1 MNGST
6 ILTVVTRYHYEDYI
20 RRDKVYFRGTQCS
33 FASSLDALHAI
44 LTDMKTQQDQS
55 SSASGRLPEV
65 PLTSEAIEQLRDEN
79 ARLRAE
85 ISQLRSYQAD
95 TSTPAWE
102 SAMQQGIAY
111 ADGVSQTSSLSPGR
125 LLKQLNGIAKQRQ
138 EAGLIRNS
146 DEFDYLPKPQSDR
159 SALEADFVRWGY
171 CLVEDAMSPEQV
183 QAQIG
188 RMTEQAAA
196 ERKLDS
202 SIMTSR
208 GSTAQLVNNLV
219 LKGQVFRDAVEF
231 KPSAAQKGELVDLLL
246 TKIMGERFGLGC
258 AHGSIVHQGGGLQE
272 LHVDQAGFPMPYPPF
287 PFGSLIIWCYTE
299 FNLEN
304 GATYLVPG
312 SHRTS
317 SGATTFHDGAD
328 LVQLVKGDPGLVAV
342 CAPPGTCILTDT
354 RVLHGG
360 GLRTAPGTR
369 YAMRCHYNRWFV
381 RALHEQA
388 SVNHHVPESIYEKL
402 SPRLKQMMG
411 IEVNNSQ
418 PVGELRDAKSGAAAA
433 SP

>member
-1 MNGST
+1 
-6 ILTVVTRYHYEDYI
+6 
-20 RRDKVYFRGTQCS
+20 
-33 FASSLDALHAI
+33 
-44 LTDMKTQQDQS
+44 MKTQQDLS
-55 SSASGRLPEV
+55 SSASGDLPVVPDSIESIDRLR
-65 PLTSEAIEQLRDEN
+65 QEN
-79 ARLRAE
+79 AQLRAE
-85 ISQLRSYQAD
+85 ISQLRTHQANTGEVTWD
-95 TSTPAWE
+95 A
-102 SAMQQGIAY
+102 AMQQGISY
-111 ADGVSQTSSLSPGR
+111 ADGVSKTSSLTAGR

-146 DEFDYLPKPQSDR
+146 EEFDYLPKPQSDQ
-159 SALEADFVRWGY
+159 AVLEADFVRWGY
-171 CLVEDAMSPEQV
+171 CLVKDAMSPGQV
-183 QAQIG
+183 NSQVE

-202 SIMTSR
+202 AIMTSQK
-208 GSTAQLVNNLV
+208 STAQLVNNLV
-219 LKGQVFRDAVEF
+219 LKGQIFRDAVEF
-231 KPSAAQKGELVDLLL
+231 KPSAAQNGELIDRLL
-246 TKIMGERFGLGC
+246 TKIMGEGFGLGC

-312 SHRTS
+312 SHRTA

-328 LVQLVKGDPGLVAV
+328 LVRLVEGEPGLVAV

-354 RVLHGG
+354 RILHGG

-388 SVNHHVPESIYEKL
+388 SVNHHVPDSVYALL

-411 IEVNNSQ
+411 IERSNST
-418 PVGELRDAKSGAAAA
+418 PIGELRNEDEKSRTA
-433 SP
+433 

>member
-1 MNGST
+1 
-6 ILTVVTRYHYEDYI
+6 
-20 RRDKVYFRGTQCS
+20 
-33 FASSLDALHAI
+33 
-44 LTDMKTQQDQS
+44 MKTQQDQT
-55 SSASGRLPEV
+55 SSASGDLPVVPDPIESIDRLRE
-65 PLTSEAIEQLRDEN
+65 EN
-79 ARLRAE
+79 AQLRAE
-85 ISQLRSYQAD
+85 ISLLRSHQTNTDEA
-95 TSTPAWE
+95 AWDA
-102 SAMQQGIAY
+102 AMQQGISY
-111 ADGVSQTSSLSPGR
+111 SDGTSQTSSLTPGR
-125 LLKQLNGIAKQRQ
+125 LLKQLNGIARQRQ

-146 DEFDYLPKPQSDR
+146 DEFDYLPRPQSDQ
-159 SALEADFVRWGY
+159 ATLEADFVRWGY
-171 CLVEDAMSPEQV
+171 CLVKDAMSPEQV
-183 QAQIG
+183 TAQVE

-202 SIMTSR
+202 AIMTSQK
-208 GSTAQLVNNLV
+208 STAQLVNNLV

-231 KPSAAQKGELVDLLL
+231 KPSAAQRGELVDRLL
-246 TKIMGERFGLGC
+246 TKIMGEGFGLGC

-312 SHRTS
+312 SHRTA
-317 SGATTFHDGAD
+317 SGATTFHDGAN
-328 LVQLVKGDPGLVAV
+328 LVRLVEGEPGLVAV

-388 SVNHHVPESIYEKL
+388 SVNHHVPDSVYELL

-411 IEVNNSQ
+411 IERSNSK
-418 PVGELRDAKSGAAAA
+418 PIGELRSEEEEKDTTS
-433 SP
+433 

>member
-1 MNGST
+1 MT
-6 ILTVVTRYHYEDYI
+6 TQP
-20 RRDKVYFRGTQCS
+20 DK
-33 FASSLDALHAI
+33 
-44 LTDMKTQQDQS
+44 S
-55 SSASGRLPEV
+55 SSASGNLPEV
-65 PLTSEAIEQLRDEN
+65 HDTRESVEELREEN

-85 ISQLRSYQAD
+85 ISQLRNHQAEISD
-95 TSTPAWE
+95 EAWE

-111 ADGVSQTSSLSPGR
+111 ADGVSKTSSLSPSR

-138 EAGLIRNS
+138 EDGLIRNS
-146 DEFDYLPKPQSDR
+146 DEFEYLPKPRSDQEE
-159 SALEADFVRWGY
+159 LEADFVRWGY

-183 QAQIG
+183 KAQVD

-202 SIMTSR
+202 AIMTSR
-208 GSTAQLVNNLV
+208 GSKAQLVNNLV

-231 KPSAAQKGELVDLLL
+231 NPSAAQRGELVDNLL

-258 AHGSIVHQGGGLQE
+258 AHGSIVYQGGGLQE

-312 SHRTS
+312 SHRTA

-328 LVQLVKGDPGLVAV
+328 LVRLVEGEPGLVAV
-342 CAPPGTCILTDT
+342 CAPAGTCILTDT

-360 GLRTAPGTR
+360 GLRIAPGTR

-388 SVNHHVPESIYEKL
+388 SVNHHVPDDVYAKL

-411 IEVNNSQ
+411 IEVNNST
-418 PVGELRDAKSGAAAA
+418 PTGELTNHEEQTTE
-433 SP
+433 P

>member
-1 MNGST
+1 
-6 ILTVVTRYHYEDYI
+6 
-20 RRDKVYFRGTQCS
+20 
-33 FASSLDALHAI
+33 
-44 LTDMKTQQDQS
+44 MKKQHDRS
-55 SSASGRLPEV
+55 SSASGTLPEV
-65 PLTSEAIEQLRDEN
+65 PDKSESIATLREEN

-85 ISQLRSYQAD
+85 ISQLRTYQ
-95 TSTPAWE
+95 SEVREPAWD

-111 ADGVSQTSSLSPGR
+111 ADGVSHTSSLSAGR
-125 LLKQLNGIAKQRQ
+125 LLKQLNGMAKQRQ
-138 EAGLIRNS
+138 EEGLIRNS
-146 DEFDYLPKPQSDR
+146 DEFDDLPKPESDQA
-159 SALEADFVRWGY
+159 ALEADFVRWGY
-171 CLVEDAMSPEQV
+171 CLVADAMSPEQIK
-183 QAQIG
+183 AQVD

-196 ERKLDS
+196 ERKLNS
-202 SIMTSR
+202 AVMTSQK
-208 GSTAQLVNNLV
+208 STAQLVNNLV

-231 KPSAAQKGELVDLLL
+231 KPSAAQKGELVDRLL

-299 FNLEN
+299 FNLDN

-312 SHRTS
+312 SHRTA

-328 LVQLVKGDPGLVAV
+328 LVRLVEGEPGLVAV

-388 SVNHHVPESIYEKL
+388 SVNHHVPDSVYEEL

-411 IEVNNSQ
+411 IERSNLQ
-418 PVGELRDAKSGAAAA
+418 PVGELRGNDRTYA
-433 SP
+433 SPK

>member
-1 MNGST
+1 MTTQS
-6 ILTVVTRYHYEDYI
+6 
-20 RRDKVYFRGTQCS
+20 DK
-33 FASSLDALHAI
+33 
-44 LTDMKTQQDQS
+44 S
-55 SSASGRLPEV
+55 SSASGNLPEV
-65 PLTSEAIEQLRDEN
+65 HDPHESVDQLREEN

-85 ISQLRSYQAD
+85 ISQLRNHQAD
-95 TSTPAWE
+95 ASDVAWE
-102 SAMQQGIAY
+102 SAMREGIAY
-111 ADGVSQTSSLSPGR
+111 SNGISQTSSLSPGR

-138 EAGLIRNS
+138 EDGLIRNS
-146 DEFDYLPKPQSDR
+146 DEFPYLPKPRSDQ
-159 SALEADFVRWGY
+159 ADLEADFVRWGY
-171 CLVEDAMSPEQV
+171 CLVEDAMSPEQI
-183 QAQIG
+183 QAQVD
-188 RMTEQAAA
+188 RMIEQAAA

-202 SIMTSR
+202 AIKTSR
-208 GSTAQLVNNLV
+208 GSKAQLVNNLV

-231 KPSAAQKGELVDLLL
+231 KPSAAQKGDLVDRLL

-258 AHGSIVHQGGGLQE
+258 AHGSIVHKGGGLQE

-312 SHRTS
+312 SHRTA

-328 LVQLVKGDPGLVAV
+328 LVRLVEGEPGLVAV

-388 SVNHHVPESIYEKL
+388 SVNHHVPDDIYAKL

-411 IEVNNSQ
+411 IEVSNSS
-418 PVGELRDAKSGAAAA
+418 PIGELTNDIETAVKR
-433 SP
+433 